1 MLLLIKLFF
10 VRFGNFLLL
19 AKMDFQTAYIIPK
32 PFASI
37 LFFDIIVEILTSS
50 FE

>member
-1 MLLLIKLFF
+1 MLLLKLFF
-10 VRFGNFLLL
+10 ERFGNFLLP
-19 AKMDFQTAYIIPK
+19 AMMDFRTAYIIQK

>member
-1 MLLLIKLFF
+1 MLE
-10 VRFGNFLLL
+10 
-19 AKMDFQTAYIIPK
+19 FQTAYIMWK